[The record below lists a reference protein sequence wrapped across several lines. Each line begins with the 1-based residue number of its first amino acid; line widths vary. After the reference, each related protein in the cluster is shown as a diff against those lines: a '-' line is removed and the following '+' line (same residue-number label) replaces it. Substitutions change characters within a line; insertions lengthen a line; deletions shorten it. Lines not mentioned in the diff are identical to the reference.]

1 MTYEEALNWCEQ
13 FTDNLVAYNGDS
25 KRRTLGLQAMEK
37 CKKALEKQ
45 IPKKPIENR
54 YPWAI
59 CPTCGGSVYLE
70 NVQEHIQSQETTH
83 CEHCGQALDW
93 SDTE

>member
-1 MTYEEALNWCEQ
+1 MTPKEAL
-13 FTDNLVAYNGDS
+13 DS
-25 KRRTLGLQAMEK
+25 LRYEIDEEGHCSYIEDEIHIAM
-37 CKKALEKQ
+37 KALEMQ
-45 IPKKPIENR
+45 IPKKPIEDR

-70 NVQEHIQSQETTH
+70 NVQEHIQCQEATH

-93 SDTE
+93 GDTE